1 MNRSIKEAFAK
12 TVVHYFTDISNFE
25 NLNFVSKTDNP
36 PNVPQARPIEKFWA
50 LCKSEY
56 GKRSKTPKNL
66 NGFKKV
72 WRNLSK
78 KIADNSAKALMSGI
92 RKKLRLIGDKGVYE
106 PLKAQN
112 R

>member
-1 MNRSIKEAFAK
+1 M
-12 TVVHYFTDISNFE
+12 
-25 NLNFVSKTDNP
+25 NFVSKIDNQ
-36 PNVPQARPIEKFWA
+36 PNVSQALSKNFWA
-50 LCKSEY
+50 LSKSEY

-92 RKKLRLIGDKGVYE
+92 RKKLRLIGEKGVCE
-106 PLKAQN
+106 HLKLKIDK
-112 R
+112 

>member
-1 MNRSIKEAFAK
+1 MLFWPNLAAI
-12 TVVHYFTDISNFE
+12 HYQKDVQWIQSK

-36 PNVPQARPIEKFWA
+36 LNVPNARPIEKFCV

-56 GKRSKTPKNL
+56 GKRSKTPKSL

-78 KIADNSAKALMSGI
+78 KIADNSAKKSFS
-92 RKKLRLIGDKGVYE
+92 
-106 PLKAQN
+106 
-112 R
+112 